1 MPTQLKQV
9 ISSFLTWSA
18 YEKLAMSMTWQI
30 SPGAVL
36 LQLPY
41 TTQSAL
47 ECSWGFFLVAV
58 FSKDGVLK
66 SEWGLM
72 IHLEVFNTSRGPIH
86 RYLKLC
92 LTYSTCIYNCLQ
104 HNGDDSLKKPKYAA
118 TTKVYQ
124 AGVITICVNITAGHL
139 D

>member
-47 ECSWGFFLVAV
+47 ECSWVFLVAV
-58 FSKDGVLK
+58 FSKDGVLE
-66 SEWGLM
+66 SEWGLFTPHSFLTRLLDATQVNGQPYVPAALPPANKPGALLVKAESAH
-72 IHLEVFNTSRGPIH
+72 IVGVEILKNRKIAHSCRDSKPGPYI
-86 RYLKLC
+86 
-92 LTYSTCIYNCLQ
+92 
-104 HNGDDSLKKPKYAA
+104 P
-118 TTKVYQ
+118 
-124 AGVITICVNITAGHL
+124 
-139 D
+139 

>member
-30 SPGAVL
+30 SPGTVL

-47 ECSWGFFLVAV
+47 ECSWVFFFSGCC

-66 SEWGLM
+66 SEWGSF
-72 IHLEVFNTSRGPIH
+72 HTSIFMG
-86 RYLKLC
+86 
-92 LTYSTCIYNCLQ
+92 
-104 HNGDDSLKKPKYAA
+104 
-118 TTKVYQ
+118 
-124 AGVITICVNITAGHL
+124 
-139 D
+139 